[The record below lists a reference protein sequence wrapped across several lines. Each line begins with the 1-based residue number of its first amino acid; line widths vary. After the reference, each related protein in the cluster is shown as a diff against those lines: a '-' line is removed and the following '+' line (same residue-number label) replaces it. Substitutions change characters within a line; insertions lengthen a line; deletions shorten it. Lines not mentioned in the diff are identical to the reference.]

1 MDQIAK
7 LQKYIQTPDAKKKS
21 SAAKVQAWTQ
31 FVKQFP
37 NADVTKFVSQVSI
50 DDNNNFSADVFFKA
64 GPDFMQS
71 VFGSDRKYWS
81 QQMKTALGLD
91 DSSGFPYQLSP
102 LKNKTALPIPAIDF
116 TEAAPSSA
124 SGDKNELRISRV
136 E

>member
-37 NADVTKFVSQVSI
+37 NTDVTKFVSQVSI
-50 DDNNNFSADVFFKA
+50 DDNNNFSAEVFFKA
-64 GPDFMQS
+64 GPDFLQS

-81 QQMKTALGLD
+81 QQMKTALGLKAC
-91 DSSGFPYQLSP
+91 QASP
-102 LKNKTALPIPAIDF
+102 INC
-116 TEAAPSSA
+116 
-124 SGDKNELRISRV
+124 RH
-136 E
+136 